1 MYKKKRLSFKGG
13 IHPPYSKELTKSISL
28 EYALSPKVVYIP
40 LQQHI
45 GAPCEPIV
53 KVGDRVKI
61 GQKIGEAKT
70 FVSVPVHSS
79 VAGIVKKITPLPT
92 PTGSKV
98 MTVIIESDGSNEI
111 YEGIKPKGE
120 LSNLTSKEI
129 IEIIK
134 EAGITG
140 MGGAAFPTHV
150 KLSPPPEKK
159 IDTIILNGSECE
171 PYLTADHRLMVEYP
185 EKVVFGLEVI
195 MKAVNANKGIIG
207 IEDNKPDAIENIRS
221 IVAKKPNIE
230 LAVLETKYPQ
240 GGEKRL
246 IDAIT
251 GRKVPAGALP
261 MDVGVIVNNVGTA
274 AAIADAIQKGMP
286 LIERIVT
293 VTGNGI
299 VQPSNLIVKIGT
311 LFKEIIEQCGGYSGE
326 PGKIISGGPMMGFA
340 QYTDEVP
347 VIKGTSGILVLKQKD
362 AYSEVEQP
370 CIKCARCVDVCPVGL
385 LPIKIANYSQK
396 SKWDEAE
403 AYSALYCIECGSCSF
418 ICPAKRPLVQR
429 IRLAKGEILAKK
441 RNK

>member
-1 MYKKKRLSFKGG
+1 MQRNKLSFKGG
-13 IHPPYSKELTKSISL
+13 IHPPYLKELTESIPL
-28 EYALSPKVVYIP
+28 KYALSPKVVYIP
-40 LQQHI
+40 LRQHI
-45 GAPCEPIV
+45 GAPCEPLV

-61 GQKIGEAKT
+61 GQKIGESKA

-79 VAGIVKKITPLPT
+79 ISGKVKKIMSVPN
-92 PTGSKV
+92 PTGSKS

-111 YEGIKPKGE
+111 HENVKPKGE

-134 EAGITG
+134 DAGITG
-140 MGGAAFPTHV
+140 MGGATFPTHV
-150 KLSPPPEKK
+150 KLSPPSEKT
-159 IDTIILNGSECE
+159 IDTVILNGAECE
-171 PYLTADHRLMVEYP
+171 PYLTSDHRLMVEHP
-185 EKVVFGLEVI
+185 EKVVFGLKAI
-195 MKAVNANKGIIG
+195 MRALNVNKGIIG
-207 IEDNKPDAIENIRS
+207 IEDNKPDAIENIKS
-221 IVAKKPNIE
+221 IIDNKSNIE

-251 GRKVPAGALP
+251 GRKVPSGALP
-261 MDVGVIVNNVGTA
+261 MDVGVVVNNVGTA

-299 VQPSNLIVKIGT
+299 VQPSNLVIKIGT
-311 LFKEIIEQCGGYSGE
+311 PFKEVIEQCGGYSGK

-347 VIKGTSGILVLKQKD
+347 VIKGTSGILVLNKKD
-362 AYSEVEQP
+362 AYSEIEQP

-385 LPIKIANYSQK
+385 LPIKIANFSQI
-396 SKWDEAE
+396 SNWEEAKE
-403 AYSALYCIECGSCSF
+403 YGALYCIECGSCSF

-429 IRLAKGEILAKK
+429 IRLAKGEILV
-441 RNK
+441 NKINK